1 MSNVLQ
7 TPVLFIVYNRL
18 DTVRKTFSQIRKV
31 KPQKLY
37 IACDGFQ
44 RDKENDKEKVE
55 AVRRWVIDAVDWE
68 CQVKTRFSE
77 ENQGC
82 KYGPANA
89 ISWIFEDEEEA
100 IILEDDIAADESFFW
115 YCQEMLQKYRYDTR
129 IMVVSGQKGVWD
141 FPVEG
146 DYFFTSTILTW
157 GWATWRRAWEFFDIE
172 IKKWPYFKSMG
183 LLKNVYGKDAAI
195 SLSDNLDAVYSGKL
209 DAWDYAW
216 LLACVSNM
224 GLAIQP
230 GRNLIENIGYG
241 EDATHTVGGAADFHV
256 SALQFPLRHSE
267 NVIRNWDYDRV
278 YAKKCLNPRKI
289 RRFIR
294 KFIPRPI
301 LRRWYRFR
309 GVKGA

>member
-1 MSNVLQ
+1 MDNVLQ
-7 TPVLFIVYNRL
+7 TPILFILYNRM
-18 DTVRKTFSQIRKV
+18 DTAREVFSRIRKV

-37 IACDGFQ
+37 IACDGPQ
-44 RDKENDKEKVE
+44 KDKEDDKEKVE
-55 AVRRWVIDAVDWE
+55 SVRKWVIDAVDWE

-89 ISWIFEDEEEA
+89 ISWVFENEEEA

-115 YCQEMLQKYRYDTR
+115 FCQDMLQKYKTDTR
-129 IMVVSGQKGVWD
+129 IMIVSGQKGVWD
-141 FPVEG
+141 FPIEG
-146 DYFFTSTILTW
+146 DYFFSSTILTW
-157 GWATWRRAWEFFDIE
+157 GWATWKRAWAFFDSEIE
-172 IKKWPYFKSMG
+172 KWPYYKKIE

-195 SLSDNLDAVYSGKL
+195 SLSDNLDAVYAGTL

-230 GRNLIENIGYG
+230 ACNLIENIGYG
-241 EDATHTVGGAADFHV
+241 EGATHTFGKAEEFHI
-256 SALQFPLRHSE
+256 SALQFPLKYE
-267 NVIRNWDYDRV
+267 ECVVRNWNYDCEYARRFLNSRRV
-278 YAKKCLNPRKI
+278 

-301 LRRWYRFR
+301 LKRWYRFR
-309 GVKGA
+309 GVKGV